1 MPRFSMHHLLCGVA
15 VFSMFVAGDHARA
28 ASPLPASPDADR
40 MEEGFRAPPASARPR
55 VWWHWMNGNITKE
68 GIAADLAWMKRVGIG
83 GVQNFD
89 IDLDTQ
95 QIVDQ
100 RLVYMTPPWKDAF
113 RFAASEAERLGLEL
127 AIASSPGWSETG
139 GPWVAPED
147 GLKKLV
153 WSETLVQ
160 GGRRQTIRLKQ
171 PPSVA
176 GPFQD
181 LGSQVEVTELISGA
195 APKAGPAFYRDVKV
209 LAVPVQL
216 AEPLPAPQ
224 LTDGEGKALVAAKDQ
239 RGALVANVQL
249 GPVIAKKAPEL
260 RLDFGRPVTVR
271 TVTLHIP
278 GGAIPLIGPLLAPVL
293 QSSAD
298 GKTWSDI
305 ATVPLEATPSTLAL
319 NPVTARYFRLV
330 IKPAHAAANG
340 NPAPDEHTG
349 DLAMGDVFGKGMGRL
364 ISAPVTIGLLDF
376 GVETKI
382 DRYEVKAGFSIAPDY
397 YALPGVKD
405 GATGPAADR
414 TLDLTDRM
422 KPDGTLD
429 WTPPPGTW
437 KVLRFGSS
445 LVGKTNHPAPAE
457 ATGLEV
463 DKYDA
468 GAVRRYLEH
477 YLANYRD
484 AAGEGMMGA
493 QGVRALLNDSI
504 EIGAANWTPRM
515 IERFKSLRGYDP
527 VPWMPTL
534 AGTLMGTRE
543 ESERFL
549 FDYRRTLSD
558 LMASEHY
565 GTIADVAHH
574 HGLKVYGEAIEGNR
588 SSFGDD
594 MAMRRF
600 ADYPMAAM
608 WAFPAKQGP
617 APSYVIDVRGAASVG
632 HLYGQNIIAAES
644 MTAGMA
650 PWAFGPSDLKHI
662 ADQEFVLGVNRP
674 VVHTSVHVP
683 VEDRKPGLSLGGIG
697 QFFNR
702 NESWAELA
710 KPWVDY
716 LSRNAFMLQQGRN
729 WADVAY
735 FYGEEAP
742 LSGLYGTRPVADA
755 PSRYAY
761 DFVNVDALTSALT
774 NDGDGLVSPGGA
786 RYRVLYLGGSSRRMT
801 LPTLRR
807 IAELVEGGATVI
819 GMAPES
825 SPGLMND
832 RAEYDALVRKLW
844 PASGGTGAAVR
855 VGKGQVIASA
865 YIDGALADL
874 GIAPDFLAVG
884 ASDKADIAFAHRHF
898 ADGESY
904 FLVNRTGRTERFEAH
919 FAVSG
924 KAPQLWHAET
934 GAIEEA
940 SYRIAGNETIV
951 PMELKAG
958 DAVHVVFRRPAESG
972 GRRTAPATGGA
983 VATLTG
989 RWEVRFEAGRGA
1001 PVQIDMA
1008 ALAPLD
1014 QNADPRVRY
1023 FSGIATYSTSFAPP
1037 KGWRPGQPLS
1047 LDLGEAR
1054 EIAEVTVNG
1063 KAAGAVWR
1071 APYTVEV
1078 GAFTRPGKANR
1089 LEIRVANLWVNRLIA
1104 DADPAVKDKVSWTSV
1119 RTYKPTAALRRSG
1132 LIGPVTLQ
1140 TGR

>member
-1 MPRFSMHHLLCGVA
+1 MAQLSRSCVHRLLCGVA
-15 VFSMFVAGDHARA
+15 VFSMFAAGGHGRA
-28 ASPLPASPDADR
+28 ASPDADR
-40 MEEGFRAPPASARPR
+40 MEEGFRAPPPAARPR

-68 GIAADLAWMKRVGIG
+68 GIAADLAWMKRMGIG

-95 QIVDQ
+95 QIVDK

-113 RFAASEAERLGLEL
+113 RFAASEAERSGLEL

-153 WSETLVQ
+153 WSETLVE
-160 GGRRQTIRLKQ
+160 GGRSRTIRLAQ

-181 LGSQVEVTELISGA
+181 LGAQIEVTELISGQT
-195 APKAGPAFYRDVKV
+195 PEPGPSFYRDVKV
-209 LAVPVQL
+209 LAVPV
-216 AEPLPAPQ
+216 APVEPLPAPQ
-224 LTDGEGKALVAAKDQ
+224 LTDDEGLPLATAKGQGRPLVTNI
-239 RGALVANVQL
+239 RL
-249 GPVIAKKAPEL
+249 GPVIAQIAPEL
-260 RLDFGRPVTVR
+260 RLDFGRPITIR

-298 GKTWSDI
+298 GRTWSDI
-305 ATVPLEATPSTLAL
+305 AAIPLEATPSTLAF
-319 NPVTARYFRLV
+319 NPVTARWFRLV
-330 IKPAHAAANG
+330 IRPAHASANG
-340 NPAPDEHTG
+340 NPTPDEHAG
-349 DLAMGDVFGKGMGRL
+349 DLAMDDVFGKGMGRL

-376 GVETKI
+376 GAETKI
-382 DRYEVKAGFSIAPDY
+382 DRHEVKAGFSIAPDY
-397 YALPGVKD
+397 YALPAVKD

-414 TLDLTDRM
+414 TIDLTDRM
-422 KPDGTLD
+422 RPDGTLD

-437 KVLRFGSS
+437 KIFRFGAS

-468 GAVRRYLEH
+468 DAVRRYLEH

-484 AAGEGMMGA
+484 ATGEGMMGA

-515 IERFKSLRGYDP
+515 IEQFKRLRGYDP
-527 VPWMPTL
+527 VPWLPTL
-534 AGTLMGTRE
+534 AGMLMGTRE

-565 GTIADVAHH
+565 GTIADVAHR

-594 MAMRRF
+594 MAMRRY

-608 WAFPAKQGP
+608 WAFPAKRGP

-632 HLYGQNIIAAES
+632 HIYGQNIIAAES

-650 PWAFGPSDLKHI
+650 PWAFGPADLKHI
-662 ADQEFVLGVNRP
+662 VDLEFVLGVNRP

-683 VEDRKPGLSLGGIG
+683 VEDRKPGLSLAGIG

-755 PSRYAY
+755 PSHYAY
-761 DFVNVDALTSALT
+761 DFVNADALASALT
-774 NDGDGLVSPGGA
+774 NDGDGLVSAGGA
-786 RYRVLYLGGSSRRMT
+786 RYRALYLGGSSRRMT
-801 LPTLRR
+801 LPILRR
-807 IAELVEGGATVI
+807 IAALVEGGATVI

-825 SPGLMND
+825 SPGLMDD

-844 PASGGTGAAVR
+844 PASGGVAH
-855 VGKGQVIASA
+855 VGKGRVIAST
-865 YIDGALADL
+865 DMDRTLGDL
-874 GIAPDFLAVG
+874 GIAPDFRAVG
-884 ASDKADIAFAHRHF
+884 GTDKADIAFAHRHLP
-898 ADGESY
+898 DGESY
-904 FLVNRTGRTERFEAH
+904 FLVNRSGQTERFEAH

-934 GAIEEA
+934 GAVEEA
-940 SYRIAGNETIV
+940 AYRMAGNETIV
-951 PMELKAG
+951 PMEMKAG
-958 DAVHVVFRRPAESG
+958 DAVHVVFRRPADSG
-972 GRRTAPATGGA
+972 ERRIAPATKGA
-983 VATLTG
+983 MATLTG

-1001 PVQIDMA
+1001 PAQIDMA

-1014 QNADPRVRY
+1014 QNADPRIRH
-1023 FSGIATYSTSFAPP
+1023 FSGIATYSTNFAPP

-1054 EIAEVTVNG
+1054 EIAEVSVNG
-1063 KAAGAVWR
+1063 KAAGSVWR
-1071 APYTVEV
+1071 APYMVEV
-1078 GAFTRPGKANR
+1078 GALTRPGKANR
-1089 LEIRVANLWVNRLIA
+1089 LEIRVANLWVNRLIG
-1104 DADPAVKDKVSWTSV
+1104 DADPAVKDKVSWASV
-1119 RTYKPTAALRRSG
+1119 PTYKPTAALRRSG